1 MPAPSAEVVLPV
13 ASGWPSISIEP
24 RSADSAPAMILM
36 RVDLPAPFSPTIAC
50 TSPACRSRFTP
61 RSACTPPYR
70 FSTPLSRRTDGPP
83 DVCAVSP
90 PGWVVVMGLLREGR
104 AAGSPGGPTDA
115 SVGELVDVLGC
126 DPQCRP
132 EQEGLGGRVVA
143 GVRHDLL
150 QGSVRVE
157 RLVGG
162 QLVAG
167 PRGQVAELL
176 DVPQDRRAGRAVG
189 QVRLHGLRR
198 AEAVGEHLAN
208 LAALLDRLG
217 HCGRR

>member
-50 TSPACRSRFTP
+50 TSPDCRSRSTP

-70 FSTPLSRRTDGPP
+70 FSTPLRRSTDGPP

-90 PGWVVVMGLLREGR
+90 PGWVVVMGLLREG
-104 AAGSPGGPTDA
+104 SGPPAVRRRPRPLA
-115 SVGELVDVLGC
+115 SVGELVDVLGG
-126 DPQCRP
+126 DPQRRP
-132 EQEGLGGRVVA
+132 EQERLGGRVVA

-150 QGSVRVE
+150 E
-157 RLVGG
+157 GG
-162 QLVAG
+162 V
-167 PRGQVAELL
+167 
-176 DVPQDRRAGRAVG
+176 
-189 QVRLHGLRR
+189 
-198 AEAVGEHLAN
+198 
-208 LAALLDRLG
+208 
-217 HCGRR
+217 